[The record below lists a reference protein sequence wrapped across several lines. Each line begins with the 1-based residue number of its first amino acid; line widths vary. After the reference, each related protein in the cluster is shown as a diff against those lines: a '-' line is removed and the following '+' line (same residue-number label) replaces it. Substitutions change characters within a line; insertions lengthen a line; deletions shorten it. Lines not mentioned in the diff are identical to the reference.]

1 MRLSNRR
8 RLQPQPEPRL
18 YSVEYVGG
26 QMNTAEASSGSRYAT
41 SFKER
46 LFGAKCEVEIV
57 IDLSTHAPSSVLSM
71 TSLLSSRPIFS
82 ISLENL
88 KLLARGVADLKNNA
102 KLLNALTVGATY
114 HQLICIVGG
123 ATAIVFQP
131 PGKAARFTL
140 TIGAFHRMGL
150 LEELDTRDID
160 VAIRRIDAL
169 QVGVVQRVATAAKA

>member
-1 MRLSNRR
+1 
-8 RLQPQPEPRL
+8 
-18 YSVEYVGG
+18 
-26 QMNTAEASSGSRYAT
+26 MNTADVTPIVRDDAPVSPHVGHVLRDITAVRLDSGSRYAT

-46 LFGAKCEVEIV
+46 LFGGKCEVEIV
-57 IDLSTHAPSSVLSM
+57 IDLSTHAASAILSM

-102 KLLNALTVGATY
+102 KLLSALPVGATY
-114 HQLICIVGG
+114 HQLRCTVGG

-131 PGKAARFTL
+131 PGKATRFTL

-150 LEELDTRDID
+150 LEELDTRDIE
-160 VAIRRIDAL
+160 VAIRRIDEL
-169 QVGVVQRVATAAKA
+169 QAGVVHRLVSAGKV

>member
-1 MRLSNRR
+1 
-8 RLQPQPEPRL
+8 
-18 YSVEYVGG
+18 
-26 QMNTAEASSGSRYAT
+26 MNTAEGSSGTMYAT

-46 LFGAKCEVEIV
+46 LLGGKCEVEIV
-57 IDLSTHAPSSVLSM
+57 TDLSTHAPSSVLSM

-88 KLLARGVADLKNNA
+88 KLLACGVADLKNNA
-102 KLLNALTVGATY
+102 KLLSAPTVGATY
-114 HQLICIVGG
+114 HQLKCSVGG

-131 PGKAARFTL
+131 PGKPARFTL

-160 VAIRRIDAL
+160 VAIRRIEAL
-169 QVGVVQRVATAAKA
+169 QVVVVHKVIAAAEV

>member
-1 MRLSNRR
+1 
-8 RLQPQPEPRL
+8 
-18 YSVEYVGG
+18 
-26 QMNTAEASSGSRYAT
+26 MNPAEGSSGSRYAT

-46 LFGAKCEVEIV
+46 LFGCKCEVEIV

-71 TSLLSSRPIFS
+71 TSLLSSHPIFS

-88 KLLARGVADLKNNA
+88 KLLARGVADLKSNV
-102 KLLNALTVGATY
+102 KLLSTLTSGATY
-114 HQLICIVGG
+114 HQLNCTFGG

-131 PGKAARFTL
+131 PGKPARFTL

-160 VAIRRIDAL
+160 LAIRTIDAL
-169 QVGVVQRVATAAKA
+169 QVGVVQKVVAAAKA